1 MRQMKITKK
10 SINELLKFMQDVG
23 YEAGEIILK
32 YQKKRQLL
40 KITNK
45 GPEGIASEADEAS
58 EKFIIQAIKDK
69 YPKHAILS
77 EEDYSKSGKKK
88 ISEFKNKS
96 GFMWIIDPLDGT
108 NNFVN
113 GIPIYC
119 VSIALMHDDKSL
131 VGLVYN
137 PLSGEC
143 FFAAKGMG
151 AFLIDFRIN
160 PLKTYEL
167 NTKKNNKKMSDC
179 IFSPAPVYDEGN
191 RFEQQLSTFKKNIVG
206 ARAVRR
212 LGSAA
217 LELCYV
223 ANGNFD
229 GYWEKN
235 LKPWDVAAA
244 MLICRE
250 AGVKVTDFNGRT
262 FTLLKDSIIAA
273 SDPLHSKILG
283 KISK

>member
-1 MRQMKITKK
+1 MKITKK

-45 GPEGIASEADEAS
+45 GSEGIASEADEAS
-58 EKFIIQAIKDK
+58 EKFIIDAIKQK

-77 EEDYSKSGKKK
+77 EEDYSKSKKK
-88 ISEFKNKS
+88 KFSEFKNNS
-96 GFMWIIDPLDGT
+96 GFIWVIDPLDGT

-113 GIPIYC
+113 GIPIYA
-119 VSIALMHDDKSL
+119 VSIALMHEDKAL
-131 VGLVYN
+131 AGLVYN

-143 FFAAKGMG
+143 FFAAKSVG

-160 PLKTYEL
+160 PLKIHDL
-167 NTKKNNKKMSDC
+167 KNKKNNKEMNEC
-179 IFSPAPVYDEGN
+179 IFSPAPVYEEGN
-191 RFEQQLSTFKKNIVG
+191 QFERQLSTFKKNIVG

-250 AGVKVTDFNGRT
+250 AGVKVTDFNGKP
-262 FTLLKDSIIAA
+262 FTITKDSIIAGC
-273 SDPLHSKILG
+273 DPLHSKILG